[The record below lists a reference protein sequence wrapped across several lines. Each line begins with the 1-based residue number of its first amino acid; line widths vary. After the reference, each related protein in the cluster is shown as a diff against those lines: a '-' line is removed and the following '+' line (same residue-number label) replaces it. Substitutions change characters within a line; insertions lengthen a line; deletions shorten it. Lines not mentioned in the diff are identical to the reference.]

1 LLLALFG
8 VVALGLAAMGI
19 YGVLAYGVSQRE
31 RELGIRQA
39 LGADRPVI
47 LALVLTEGLRTAGV
61 GLAIGLALSALL
73 TRYLSGLLFGVGP
86 LDASVFAAVT
96 LVLLAVAAVA
106 CYIPARRAT
115 GIDPAAA
122 LRV

>member
-1 LLLALFG
+1 
-8 VVALGLAAMGI
+8 
-19 YGVLAYGVSQRE
+19 
-31 RELGIRQA
+31 
-39 LGADRPVI
+39 
-47 LALVLTEGLRTAGV
+47 
-61 GLAIGLALSALL
+61 
-73 TRYLSGLLFGVGP
+73 LSGLLFGVGP